1 MRINF
6 AAALLSRESMAMFKE
21 EELSI
26 KKKDIIMIYHMP
38 FEREFDKYCCSR
50 QYPLY
55 SCPAIFISSMC
66 TQ

>member
-26 KKKDIIMIYHMP
+26 KKKDIMIYHMP
-38 FEREFDKYCCSR
+38 FEREFSWSR